1 MICFVRTLTAVMEV
15 HADRTAIQARGEC
28 LTYGELL
35 AQARALA
42 VRLVE
47 YRQHAGD
54 RIALACD
61 GSVADY
67 VGLLA
72 IWLAGCAY
80 VPLHPKAPAERNA
93 DIVTRSQAIA
103 MLVAGRIEPIG
114 VSDAAPFHD
123 GAYLIFTSGTTGRPK
138 GVPIT
143 GANLETYLASLDR
156 LFDITPQDKVA
167 HISEL
172 SFDLSVHELL
182 LAWAHGA
189 ALCRIAPAAALLS
202 ARYVEEEGI
211 TVWVSVPS
219 TISLARKAGTLDA
232 GSMRGIR
239 LAFFCG
245 EALSRVTACHFA
257 EAAPDARIFNLWG
270 PTETTVSLTWFEVGH
285 AQDLP
290 DIVPIGVPYEGQQ
303 VALFGADDA
312 PVAPGMPGELSVA
325 GPQVTQGYWQDPQS
339 NALRFVEYG
348 GTRWYRTGDLAVWD
362 ERYGFC
368 YRGRTDRQV
377 KIKGHRIEL
386 QECESALRDAGG
398 WELVCVLPWPRS
410 ADGTAEG
417 LVAFVCADAVDART
431 ARQALALRLPTYML
445 PDRIVSVPEFPFN
458 ANGKIDYRALE
469 ERCAR

>member
-1 MICFVRTLTAVMEV
+1 MVPFVRALVAVMEA
-15 HADRTAIQARGEC
+15 HAGRTAIQARGEC
-28 LTYGELL
+28 LTYAELL

-42 VRLVE
+42 ARLLE
-47 YRQHAGD
+47 CRQQAGD
-54 RIALACD
+54 RIALVCE

-93 DIVTRSQAIA
+93 DIVARSQAIA
-103 MLVAGRIEPIG
+103 KLVAGRIEPIH
-114 VSDAAPFHD
+114 VQDAAPFHD

-143 GANLETYLASLDR
+143 GANLEAYLASLDR

-202 ARYVEEEGI
+202 ARYVEEDGI

-219 TISLARKAGTLDA
+219 TISLAHKAGTLA
-232 GSMRGIR
+232 EGSMRAIR

-245 EALSRVTACHFA
+245 EALSRATARHFA
-257 EAAPDARIFNLWG
+257 EAAPRARIFNLWG
-270 PTETTVSLTWFEVGH
+270 PTETTVSLTWFEVEP
-285 AQDLP
+285 ARELP
-290 DIVPIGVPYEGQQ
+290 DIVPIGVPYEGQRL
-303 VALFGADDA
+303 ALLNADGI
-312 PVAPGMPGELSVA
+312 PVTPGMTGELAVA

-339 NALRFVEYG
+339 NASRFVDCA
-348 GTRWYRTGDLAVWD
+348 GTRWYRTGDLAIWD
-362 ERYGFC
+362 ERYGYC

-398 WELVCVLPWPRS
+398 WELVCVIPWPRS

-417 LVAFVCADAVDART
+417 LVAFVCAAAVDAKT
-431 ARQALALRLPTYML
+431 VRQALATRLPPYML
-445 PDRIVSVPEFPFN
+445 PDRILAVPEFPFN
-458 ANGKIDYRALE
+458 ANGKIDYRSLE
-469 ERCAR
+469 ERCAG